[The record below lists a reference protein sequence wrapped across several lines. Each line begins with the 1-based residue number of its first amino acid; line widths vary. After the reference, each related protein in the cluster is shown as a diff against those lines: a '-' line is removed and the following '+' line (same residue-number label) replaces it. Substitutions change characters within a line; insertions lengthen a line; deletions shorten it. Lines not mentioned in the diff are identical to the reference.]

1 VILVQR
7 DGFGLYLGASLQA
20 GKVKLNGARGP
31 KLPEETLTA
40 VEMMER
46 LRFLEAQAEE
56 AYQRMY
62 DARPGADLTACYSD
76 AKEVLYDAIALA
88 RRLGLSRDAA
98 RLDARLEEIKTVFR
112 RQFPA

>member
-1 VILVQR
+1 L
-7 DGFGLYLGASLQA
+7 S
-20 GKVKLNGARGP
+20 
-31 KLPEETLTA
+31 EETLTT

-62 DARPGADLTACYSD
+62 EARPGAGLTACYSD
-76 AKEVLYDAIALA
+76 AKEFLYDAIAMA
-88 RRLGLSRDAA
+88 RRLGLSQDTA
-98 RLDARLEEIKTVFR
+98 RLEARLEEIKTVFR